1 MDVIMIYHRLCFSL
15 FAVCLIAILPS
26 FECTSGKLRVIM
38 VEALTFKYHFLKS
51 TGIDPAPATVK
62 ASEGTV
68 VFFGCVYSSNPNAV
82 PVWEINGQRYSSVFP
97 DGHSQNAT
105 GLVVL
110 ANKQFNGYRYQC
122 HFVVPTNGQ
131 YQQQSSVVAYL
142 YVNSK

>member
-1 MDVIMIYHRLCFSL
+1 MVTYK
-15 FAVCLIAILPS
+15 ILS
-26 FECTSGKLRVIM
+26 FV
-38 VEALTFKYHFLKS
+38 KS

-62 ASEGTV
+62 TSEGTV
-68 VFFGCVYSSNPNAV
+68 VVFGCAYSSNPNIV

-110 ANKQFNGYRYQC
+110 ANKLFNGNRYRC
-122 HFVVPTNGQ
+122 HFVVRTNGQ
-131 YQQQSSVVAYL
+131 YQQISSNMAYL